1 MAMVTSTLHHCCSL
15 FLLLLLLPL
24 VPTVFTYTKDDCNIL
39 LNSPASVTDQDI
51 NPLFTSRS
59 GEFSF
64 GFRRFQINDK
74 ESQFLLAVW
83 FTKTE
88 DQTIVWSANGNDPAP
103 QGSTLTQNSSSAFV
117 LNDPNGNELWK
128 APGNGSKSSCAAIL
142 DNGNLV
148 ILDEQYN
155 SIWESF
161 KEPTDT
167 ILPGQILSMNTTL
180 RSHQSI
186 TNYSYGRF
194 QLSLQLDGNLVL
206 YSVNMPSEVLN
217 HAYFA
222 TMTMFWESQLI
233 FTEAGYMYVQDAN
246 KSTNI
251 FNLTQQDPGSKDSFY
266 HMARIDYDGVFRI
279 YKPKTAGH
287 KLWKLSFNMGSSAR
301 HSWYY

>member
-1 MAMVTSTLHHCCSL
+1 MAMVTSTLHHCCFL

-24 VPTVFTYTKDDCNIL
+24 VPTVFTYTKDDWNIL

-51 NPLFTSRS
+51 NPLFTSRL

-64 GFRRFQINDK
+64 GFRHFQINEK
-74 ESQFLLAVW
+74 ESQLLLAVW
-83 FTKTE
+83 FTETK
-88 DQTIVWSANGNDPAP
+88 DQTIVQIANGNETAP

-117 LNDPNGNELWK
+117 LNDLNGKELWK

-148 ILDEQYN
+148 ILDQQYN

-167 ILPGQILSMNTTL
+167 ILPGPILYMNTTL

-194 QLSLQLDGNLVL
+194 QLSLQLDGNLML
-206 YSVNMPSEVLN
+206 YSINMPSEVLY

-246 KSTNI
+246 NSTNI
-251 FNLTQQDPGSKDSFY
+251 FNLTQEDPGSKDSFY

-279 YKPKTAGH
+279 
-287 KLWKLSFNMGSSAR
+287 
-301 HSWYY
+301 

>member
-64 GFRRFQINDK
+64 GFRRFQINEK

-83 FTKTE
+83 FTKTK
-88 DQTIVWSANGNDPAP
+88 DQTIVWIANGNETAP

-117 LNDPNGNELWK
+117 LNDPNGKELWK

-148 ILDEQYN
+148 ILD
-155 SIWESF
+155 
-161 KEPTDT
+161 
-167 ILPGQILSMNTTL
+167 
-180 RSHQSI
+180 
-186 TNYSYGRF
+186 
-194 QLSLQLDGNLVL
+194 
-206 YSVNMPSEVLN
+206 
-217 HAYFA
+217 
-222 TMTMFWESQLI
+222 
-233 FTEAGYMYVQDAN
+233 
-246 KSTNI
+246 
-251 FNLTQQDPGSKDSFY
+251 
-266 HMARIDYDGVFRI
+266 
-279 YKPKTAGH
+279 
-287 KLWKLSFNMGSSAR
+287 
-301 HSWYY
+301 